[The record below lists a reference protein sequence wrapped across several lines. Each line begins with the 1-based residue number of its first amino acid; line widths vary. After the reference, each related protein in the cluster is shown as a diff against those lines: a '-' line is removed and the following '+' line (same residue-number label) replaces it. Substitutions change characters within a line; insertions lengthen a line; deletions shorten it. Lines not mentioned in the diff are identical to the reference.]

1 MLIPALSANSMVP
14 GVCAMPE
21 CSHITNFEASPYVRT
36 IPPDSVRRRSYNA
49 NMARRGVPKG
59 PINWYLPE
67 WMDALGKKQAD
78 MMKLTGWSK
87 ATASQLYNGTQ
98 DYSPKVVNEAAQA
111 FHCAPYELLMPYE
124 EAMALRRV
132 RGDAKRLV
140 ESGEKLDRPMIE
152 RTGTDG

>member
-1 MLIPALSANSMVP
+1 MPALPASSMVP
-14 GVCAMPE
+14 GVLVMPL
-21 CSHITNFEASPYVRT
+21 CSHITNFQTSANVRT
-36 IPPDSVRRRSYNA
+36 KLADSVFKSSYTA
-49 NMARRGVPKG
+49 NMARRGIPKG
-59 PINWYLPE
+59 PINWYLKE

-78 MMKLTGWSK
+78 MVKLTGWSK

-140 ESGEKLDRPMIE
+140 ESGEKLDRPIIE